1 MCGVMMDAAVE
12 VLKAHGMFASRI
24 RYDKFVS
31 TEERA
36 K

>member
-1 MCGVMMDAAVE
+1 MIDAAIE

-31 TEERA
+31 TEGRP